1 MARGKDVTGDIEGHL
16 LAKLKQYASRGGLT
30 YSELGKKCGGPWK
43 RALAEAKKIAAKEA
57 RARDVK
63 DFVYDLWE
71 RGLVFVEPPKG
82 RQTSPRVWD
91 SASAAA
97 RFPSANNPGTQ
108 RALEVKLNDH
118 ENLRAAYD
126 RFAGERLSGHVPV
139 YKVRRALSWPR
150 ERFDRAVRDLNERPV
165 PEIELHA
172 GDPQNYSDDELAD
185 SFERRSVLYLLMRW
199 RTA

>member
-1 MARGKDVTGDIEGHL
+1 MTRGKDVRIDLEGHL

-43 RALAEAKKIAAKEA
+43 RALAEAKKIKAKDA

-63 DFVYDLWE
+63 DFVYQLWE
-71 RGLVFVEPPKG
+71 RGLVFLEPPKG
-82 RQTSPRVWD
+82 LQTAPRIWD
-91 SASAAA
+91 PSAAGR
-97 RFPSANNPGTQ
+97 RFPSALGPVMQPTTEG
-108 RALEVKLNDH
+108 ASSDLEA
-118 ENLRAAYD
+118 LRAAYD

-139 YKVRRALSWPR
+139 YKVRRDLGWER
-150 ERFDRAVRDLNERPV
+150 ERFDRAVRDLNERPD
-165 PEIELHA
+165 PEIELHV
-172 GDPQNYSDDELAD
+172 GDPQNYGDDEIAD